1 MNYCEN
7 QKSTIDNDSINNDN
21 TKSSSTDG
29 GHILTIPRADYLL
42 WCKRRIEGDNSSD
55 PSPVVNNNN
64 TDNNNSSMSTP
75 PINTML
81 QTTTPTIT
89 SSLDKEKVSPV
100 ATTTAATSVTVPKG
114 SPFGFA
120 LPPELLLEILS
131 YLKESQPALYAVS
144 LVCRQWMLCAAP
156 LLYRHAK
163 IMDTFRYATFILT
176 LTRNKKTLCYGSL
189 IHTLDLAVGNKL
201 FGNNNNN
208 KQANTINTTAAGTTT
223 TGITDQQIEEEGDNA
238 VSLPTQQEDDH
249 QDLTRT
255 IITRPGSF
263 IDTHGNSIIND
274 QSITTTATT
283 HATRTARANWTIQLV
298 SPNNNEDNAPAT
310 MTTVTTTNN
319 NSSNDTEWGALL
331 QQRQQQQQQQQEEH
345 NSNNNNNDNITIESE
360 YYEARDVKHG
370 HLFVTTSSLLQV
382 AKTCKN
388 LTCLNMS
395 LTTLFYDSMIAET
408 GEYVSTLQHYAVQPG
423 LTHILIPMSKVIE
436 TMGKE
441 CIHLQQVI
449 MQRCDWVTAQVIWL
463 WVTHC
468 PKLIRL
474 DARRSN
480 KCSVK
485 KLIANQ
491 LEAEPNQYQQQ
502 QLQREYID
510 HYYHQYQDNQHQQ
523 QEDIG
528 MEMMM
533 MNDPPMLD
541 HSEEEE
547 EERIFFGN
555 LRQQQQQQSQRH
567 FHNHRIH
574 YHPTQNQ
581 NQNNN
586 SNNNDNNS
594 NNTNP
599 IPPVVIH
606 GHELLNIRMFRDDF
620 EALDTTLTQRLQQRR
635 GSISRRPSLNR
646 RRTAITTTTSTG
658 RTSITNNASSSSSST
673 ENHPIPEWRTLK
685 QVVYDILKDAKE
697 LGADLPWFP

>member
-7 QKSTIDNDSINNDN
+7 QKNTIDNDSINNN
-21 TKSSSTDG
+21 NKSSSSDG
-29 GHILTIPRADYLL
+29 THILTVPRADYLL
-42 WCKRRIEGDNSSD
+42 WCKRRMEG
-55 PSPVVNNNN
+55 PVINNDTNAMPIIP
-64 TDNNNSSMSTP
+64 T
-75 PINTML
+75 INTML
-81 QTTTPTIT
+81 ETSTTTTTTTPPSIT
-89 SSLDKEKVSPV
+89 ASLDKKK
-100 ATTTAATSVTVPKG
+100 TTTTTTTVTVPKG

-131 YLKESQPALYAVS
+131 YLKESQSALYAVS

-176 LTRNKKTLCYGSL
+176 LTRNKKTLFYGSL
-189 IHTLDLAVGNKL
+189 IHTLDLAAGNKL

-208 KQANTINTTAAGTTT
+208 KQTNTTHSTTPTGMTDQQMEEERDNAILLPTQEEEDDDDERQDPRREVVTQPESFIDNHGNSDVNNQSTTSTTT
-223 TGITDQQIEEEGDNA
+223 TMMTA
-238 VSLPTQQEDDH
+238 
-249 QDLTRT
+249 RT
-255 IITRPGSF
+255 T
-263 IDTHGNSIIND
+263 
-274 QSITTTATT
+274 
-283 HATRTARANWTIQLV
+283 RANWTIQLV
-298 SPNNNEDNAPAT
+298 NPNNNENNTPVT
-310 MTTVTTTNN
+310 TTTVTTTNN
-319 NSSNDTEWGALL
+319 NNNNDIGWEALL
-331 QQRQQQQQQQQEEH
+331 QQRQQQEE
-345 NSNNNNNDNITIESE
+345 NNNSSNTTIESE
-360 YYEARDVKHG
+360 YYEARDMKHG

-485 KLIANQ
+485 KLVSNL
-491 LEAEPNQYQQQ
+491 LEAEPNPYQQQ
-502 QLQREYID
+502 QLQREEMD
-510 HYYHQYQDNQHQQ
+510 HYSQDNHHQQ
-523 QEDIG
+523 QQDDMG

-533 MNDPPMLD
+533 NDAPMLD

-555 LRQQQQQQSQRH
+555 LRHQPPPQQQQQRRPYFH
-567 FHNHRIH
+567 DRHNHH
-574 YHPTQNQ
+574 HPIQNQ
-581 NQNNN
+581 NN
-586 SNNNDNNS
+586 SNNNNNI
-594 NNTNP
+594 NR

-606 GHELLNIRMFRDDF
+606 DHELLNIQRYRDNL
-620 EALDTTLTQRLQQRR
+620 EALETTLTQRLQQRR
-635 GSISRRPSLNR
+635 GSINQRPSLNR
-646 RRTAITTTTSTG
+646 RSTTTRTTRRTST
-658 RTSITNNASSSSSST
+658 TNNTSSFSSD
-673 ENHPIPEWRTLK
+673 NNPIPEWRTLK
-685 QVVYDILKDAKE
+685 QVVYDILVDAIE
-697 LGADLPWFP
+697 RGADLPWFP